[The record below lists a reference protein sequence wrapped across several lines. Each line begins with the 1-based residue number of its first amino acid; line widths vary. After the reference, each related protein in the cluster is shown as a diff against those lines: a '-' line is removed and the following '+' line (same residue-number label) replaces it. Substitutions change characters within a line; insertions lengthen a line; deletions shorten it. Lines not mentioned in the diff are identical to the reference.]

1 LAAARKEPKVN
12 PVVSP
17 SRSGETSARTGVPQP
32 ILSIAGFSLWFQS
45 KEVLSGIS
53 LDIPRGQFVAIIGPS
68 GSGKSTLLN
77 AIAGFVVPT
86 SNGATMEGEILVG
99 GSPPTAHA
107 LRCGVVFQEYALF
120 PWRTAQ
126 RNVEFSLEALEVPA
140 AERASRSLQCLQ
152 QVGLGAAADLYPHQ
166 LSGGM
171 KQRVAIARALAYD
184 PSVLLMDEPLGA
196 LDALTRE
203 KLMSLIEQVWQQT
216 RTTVVY
222 ITHNVG
228 EAVFLAD
235 RVLVLKT
242 NPGEVVFDLTIDLPR
257 PRDPLGPETIELE
270 RRLREAIP
278 DVDEGGE

>member
-1 LAAARKEPKVN
+1 VIIRKEPKVN
-12 PVVSP
+12 TATLQIIP
-17 SRSGETSARTGVPQP
+17 GETGARPGATPSA
-32 ILSIAGFSLWFQS
+32 LSIANFSLWFQS
-45 KEVLSGIS
+45 KEVLRNIG

-86 SNGATMEGEILVG
+86 SRDVTMSGTIMVG
-99 GSPPTAHA
+99 DGPPNAHA

-120 PWRTAQ
+120 PWRTAR
-126 RNVEFSLEALEVPA
+126 RNVEFSLEALDVPA
-140 AERASRSLQCLQ
+140 ADRARRSLQCLQ

-184 PSVLLMDEPLGA
+184 PGVLLMDEPLGA

-203 KLMSLIEQVWQQT
+203 KLMSLIERVWKETQ
-216 RTTVVY
+216 TTVVY
-222 ITHNVG
+222 ITHNVS

-235 RVLVLKT
+235 RVLVLKA
-242 NPGEVVFDLTIDLPR
+242 NPGEVVLDLAIDLPR
-257 PRDPLGPETIELE
+257 PRDALAAETIELE
-270 RRLREAIP
+270 RRLRSAIP
-278 DVDEGGE
+278 DAEQDGGE

>member
-1 LAAARKEPKVN
+1 MNATTSQPDHRAP
-12 PVVSP
+12 PF
-17 SRSGETSARTGVPQP
+17 ETSAQRTV
-32 ILSIAGFSLWFQS
+32 LSIADFSLAFRN
-45 KEVLSGIS
+45 KEVLR
-53 LDIPRGQFVAIIGPS
+53 DICLQIPAGQFVAVIGPS

-77 AIAGFVVPT
+77 AIAGFITPT
-86 SNGATMEGEILVG
+86 SGDVAMAGAIRVG
-99 GSPPTAHA
+99 DHPPGVHA

-126 RNVEFSLEALEVPA
+126 RNVEFSLEALEVAQP
-140 AERASRSLQCLQ
+140 ERSRRSLQCLQ
-152 QVGLGAAADLYPHQ
+152 QVGLGASADLYPHQ

-203 KLMSLIEQVWQQT
+203 KLMGLIEKVWQQT

-222 ITHNVG
+222 VTHNVS

-235 RVLVLKT
+235 RVLVLKA
-242 NPGEVVFDLTIDLPR
+242 NPGEVVLDLMIDLPR
-257 PRDPLGPETIELE
+257 PRDPFSAKATELE
-270 RRLREAIP
+270 RQLRDAIP
-278 DVDEGGE
+278 DADEDMG

>member
-1 LAAARKEPKVN
+1 MVN
-12 PVVSP
+12 TVNSHMHSDVASVEAGAQPATLSVS
-17 SRSGETSARTGVPQP
+17 E
-32 ILSIAGFSLWFQS
+32 FSLSFQS
-45 KEVLSGIS
+45 KEVLRDINLEVSG
-53 LDIPRGQFVAIIGPS
+53 GQFVAIIGPS

-77 AIAGFVVPT
+77 AIAGFIVPASSEVT
-86 SNGATMEGEILVG
+86 MNGKILVG
-99 GSPPTAHA
+99 NSPPAAHA

-140 AERASRSLQCLQ
+140 SERPRRSLQCLQ
-152 QVGLGAAADLYPHQ
+152 QVGLTASADLYPHQ

-184 PSVLLMDEPLGA
+184 PGVLLMDEPLGA

-203 KLMSLIEQVWQQT
+203 KLMSLIEKVWQHT

-235 RVLVLKT
+235 RVLVLKA
-242 NPGEVVFDLTIDLPR
+242 NPGEVVLDLTIDLPR
-257 PRDPLGPETIELE
+257 PRDALSTQAIELE
-270 RRLREAIP
+270 RRLRDAIP
-278 DVDEGGE
+278 DIDVDEGE

>member
-1 LAAARKEPKVN
+1 MTSQPRP
-12 PVVSP
+12 
-17 SRSGETSARTGVPQP
+17 GMTSAGTDAPTAV
-32 ILSIAGFSLWFQS
+32 LSIADFSLSFQN
-45 KEVLSGIS
+45 KEVLRGIN
-53 LDIPRGQFVAIIGPS
+53 LDIPTGQFVAIIGPS

-77 AIAGFVVPT
+77 AIAGFIAPT
-86 SNGATMEGEILVG
+86 SGDVTMDGKILVG
-99 GSPPTAHA
+99 DRPPAAHA

-140 AERASRSLQCLQ
+140 AERVPRSLQCLQ
-152 QVGLGAAADLYPHQ
+152 QVGLGASADLYPHQ

-203 KLMSLIEQVWQQT
+203 KLMSLIEKVWQQT

-235 RVLVLKT
+235 RVLVLKA
-242 NPGEVVFDLTIDLPR
+242 NPGEVVLDLTIDLPR
-257 PRDPLGPETIELE
+257 PRDALDAKTIELE
-270 RRLREAIP
+270 RRLRDAIP
-278 DVDEGGE
+278 DADSDDNELQ

>member
-1 LAAARKEPKVN
+1 VEATSPGVILDEHVRQRRARP
-12 PVVSP
+12 
-17 SRSGETSARTGVPQP
+17 AD
-32 ILSIAGFSLWFQS
+32 LSVTGFSLAFGD
-45 KEVLSGIS
+45 KEVLRNID
-53 LDIPRGQFVAIIGPS
+53 LRIPAGQFVAIIGPS

-77 AIAGFVVPT
+77 AIAGFIVPA
-86 SNGATMEGEILVG
+86 SPGVSMHGQIRVG
-99 GSPPTAHA
+99 DHAPTAYT

-126 RNVEFSLEALEVPA
+126 RNVEFALEALDVPSA
-140 AERASRSLQCLQ
+140 DRARGALQYLR
-152 QVGLGAAADLYPHQ
+152 QVGLAASAGLYPHQ

-171 KQRVAIARALAYD
+171 KQRVAIARALAYE

-203 KLMSLIEQVWQQT
+203 KLMGLIDRVWRQT

-235 RVLVLKT
+235 RVIVLKAA
-242 NPGEVVFDLTIDLPR
+242 PGEIVLDLIIDLPR
-257 PRDPLGPETIELE
+257 PRDPLAQPIVELE
-270 RRLREAIP
+270 RRLRDAIP
-278 DVDEGGE
+278 EIGSGDEAGAGD